1 MAYRSRR
8 RRRRGNSARKRYPS
22 RRNHRQLRSIVGDRF

>member
-8 RRRRGNSARKRYPS
+8 RRGSS
-22 RRNHRQLRSIVGDRF
+22 RRRYSGRRIRRLRPGRGGWRM